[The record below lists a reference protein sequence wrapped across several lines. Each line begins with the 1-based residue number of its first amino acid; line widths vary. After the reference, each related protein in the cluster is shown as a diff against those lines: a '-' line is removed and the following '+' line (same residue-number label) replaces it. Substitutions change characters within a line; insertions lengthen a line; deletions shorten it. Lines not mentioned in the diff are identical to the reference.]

1 MSERNNIGDVMATLM
16 AGFIDFI
23 EPLKYFLLL
32 GMILILADLRFGI
45 SAAKK
50 RGEKIRLSRAGR
62 RTLNKMVDYLCWI
75 LLAGALDKAFGI
87 PFAIPVLPAVI
98 LLIIFGLEVNSCY
111 SNYFEARGEKI
122 RINIFDFFKKK
133 TTIIDIEEDE
143 DETPTE

>member
-1 MSERNNIGDVMATLM
+1 MGERNTVGEMMATLM

-111 SNYFEARGEKI
+111 SNYFEARGKKI

-133 TTIIDIEEDE
+133 TTIIDIEEDD
-143 DETPTE
+143 DEPPTE

>member
-1 MSERNNIGDVMATLM
+1 MGERNTVGEMMATLM

-87 PFAIPVLPAVI
+87 PFAIPVLPAVV

-111 SNYFEARGEKI
+111 SNYFEARGKKI

-133 TTIIDIEEDE
+133 TTIIDIEEDD
-143 DETPTE
+143 DEPPTE

>member
-1 MSERNNIGDVMATLM
+1 MGERNTVGEMMATLM

-111 SNYFEARGEKI
+111 SNYFEARGKKI

-133 TTIIDIEEDE
+133 TTIIDIEEDDGE
-143 DETPTE
+143 PPTE

>member
-1 MSERNNIGDVMATLM
+1 MSERNNIGEMMATLM

-111 SNYFEARGEKI
+111 SNYFEARGKKI

-133 TTIIDIEEDE
+133 TTIIDIEEDD
-143 DETPTE
+143 DEAPTE

>member
-1 MSERNNIGDVMATLM
+1 MGERNTVGEMMATLM

-111 SNYFEARGEKI
+111 SNYFEARGKKI

-133 TTIIDIEEDE
+133 TTIIDIEEDD
-143 DETPTE
+143 DEAPTE